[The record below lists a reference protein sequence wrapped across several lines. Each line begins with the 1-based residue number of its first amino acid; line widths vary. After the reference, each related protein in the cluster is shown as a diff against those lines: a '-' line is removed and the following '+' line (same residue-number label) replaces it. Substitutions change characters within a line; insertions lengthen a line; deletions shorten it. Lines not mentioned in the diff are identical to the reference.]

1 MNEAKPVGD
10 TTPSAAITE
19 ADISIIQ
26 RILPHRY
33 PFLLVDKVRDIVVNE
48 SCVGI
53 KCITM
58 NEPQFT
64 GHFPGMPIFPGVM
77 IIEAMA
83 QTSGILVGVSM
94 ELIDKNPNVFFM
106 SVDGVKFR
114 RKVVPGDVL
123 ELHVKALRG
132 GGRVWRFEG
141 HAMVEGQLAC
151 EAQFSAMFDVP
162 KA

>member
-1 MNEAKPVGD
+1 M
-10 TTPSAAITE
+10 TE
-19 ADISIIQ
+19 ATGDRAVTSADLDLIQ
-26 RILPHRY
+26 RIIPHRY
-33 PFLLVDKVRDIVVNE
+33 PFLLVDKVRDIVINE

-53 KCITM
+53 KNVTA

-83 QTSGILVGVSM
+83 QTSGILVGLSM
-94 ELIDKNPNVFFM
+94 DLVDKQAKVFFM
-106 SVDGVKFR
+106 GVDGVKFR

-132 GGRVWRFEG
+132 GGRVWKFEG
-141 HAMVEGQLAC
+141 RAIVDGELAC
-151 EAQFSAMFDVP
+151 EATFMAMFDVP

>member
-1 MNEAKPVGD
+1 MTETAQPL
-10 TTPSAAITE
+10 SA
-19 ADISIIQ
+19 DLDLIQ
-26 RILPHRY
+26 RIIPHRY
-33 PFLLVDKVRDIVVNE
+33 PFLLVDKVRDIVLNE

-53 KCITM
+53 KNVTI

-83 QTSGILVGVSM
+83 QTSGILVGLSM
-94 ELIDKNPNVFFM
+94 DLVDKQAKVFFM
-106 SVDGVKFR
+106 GVDGVKFR

-132 GGRVWRFEG
+132 GGRVWKFEG
-141 HAMVEGQLAC
+141 RAIVDGELAC
-151 EAQFSAMFDVP
+151 EATFMAMFDVP

>member
-1 MNEAKPVGD
+1 MNDANPVG
-10 TTPSAAITE
+10 SAAITE
-19 ADISIIQ
+19 ADISLIQ

-33 PFLLVDKVRDIVVNE
+33 PFLLVDKVRDIVVNDH
-48 SCVGI
+48 CVGI
-53 KCITM
+53 KCVTM

-64 GHFPGMPIFPGVM
+64 GHFPGMPVFPGVL

-94 ELIDKNPNVFFM
+94 DLIDKNAAVFFM

-114 RKVVPGDVL
+114 RKVGPGDVL
-123 ELHVKALRG
+123 ELHVKALRS
-132 GGRVWRFEG
+132 GGRVWKFEG
-141 HAMVEGQLAC
+141 RAMVDGQLVC

>member
-1 MNEAKPVGD
+1 MSETAVL
-10 TTPSAAITE
+10 SA
-19 ADISIIQ
+19 DLDLIQ
-26 RILPHRY
+26 RIIPHRY
-33 PFLLVDKVRDIVVNE
+33 PFLLVDKVRDIVINE

-53 KCITM
+53 KNVTI

-64 GHFPGMPIFPGVM
+64 GHFPGMPVFPGVM

-83 QTSGILVGVSM
+83 QTSGILVGLSM
-94 ELIDKNPNVFFM
+94 DLVDKNAKVFFM
-106 SVDGVKFR
+106 GVDGVKFR

-132 GGRVWRFEG
+132 GGRVWKFEG
-141 HAMVEGQLAC
+141 RAMVEGELAC
-151 EAQFSAMFDVP
+151 EATFMAMFDVA

>member
-1 MNEAKPVGD
+1 MTD
-10 TTPSAAITE
+10 TAQDTAVQS
-19 ADISIIQ
+19 ADIALIQ

-33 PFLLVDKVRDIVVNE
+33 PFLLVDKVVDIHINK

-53 KCITM
+53 KCVTM

-64 GHFPGMPIFPGVM
+64 GHFPGMPVFPGVM

-83 QTSGILVGVSM
+83 QTSGILVGLSM
-94 ELIDKNPNVFFM
+94 DLVDKNANVFFM
-106 SVDGVKFR
+106 GVDGVKFR

-132 GGRVWRFEG
+132 GGRVWKFEG
-141 HAMVEGQLAC
+141 RAMVGDELAC
-151 EAQFSAMFDVP
+151 EAEFTAMFDVP
-162 KA
+162 KKA

>member
-19 ADISIIQ
+19 ADINIIQ

-94 ELIDKNPNVFFM
+94 DLIDKNPNVFFM

-141 HAMVEGQLAC
+141 RAMVDGQLAC

>member
-1 MNEAKPVGD
+1 MTDP
-10 TTPSAAITE
+10 TSAITE

-33 PFLLVDKVRDIVVNE
+33 PFLLVDKVRDIKVNE

-53 KCITM
+53 KNITM

-94 ELIDKNPNVFFM
+94 DLIDKNPNVFFM

-132 GGRVWRFEG
+132 GGRVWKFEG
-141 HAMVEGQLAC
+141 RAMVGDELAC

-162 KA
+162 KKA